1 MIYRGGSLELSPF
14 VYVLFEK
21 SQELDGEIKLERK
34 NILLGILLVLV
45 IVGILI
51 YFNYVGSQKMWIID
65 VDIEKSIFISI
76 FFI

>member
-34 NILLGILLVLV
+34 NILLVILLVLV
-45 IVGILI
+45 IVVILI
-51 YFNYVGSQKMWIID
+51 YFN
-65 VDIEKSIFISI
+65 
-76 FFI
+76 